1 MNHLF
6 KYLAVLTLCITVVA
20 CSTKPDPSQQDLAAK
35 HFEAG
40 ERLFEANMYADA
52 IASWEKVRD
61 TFYSPE
67 LSMLAEIKI
76 ADTYFISE
84 QYMEA
89 ATAYAEYLARHPND
103 SREGTIM
110 FRLGL
115 SYYKQILSADRDQ
128 TSTQNALVTMQ
139 KFLSRYPDHPKAD
152 EAKVTVIRCQT
163 RLAEHEVY
171 VGRFYLK
178 KHQYQAAISRL
189 EGALKQFPDYY
200 YRDEAYHYLAK
211 AYIKTRQPEKAAA
224 MVEKLKKE
232 FPRSAYLEDT
242 EALLPKG
249 D

>member
-1 MNHLF
+1 MQQLL
-6 KYLAVLTLCITVVA
+6 KYALLITFCIA
-20 CSTKPDPSQQDLAAK
+20 LSSCAEKPKLSQQELAAK
-35 HFEAG
+35 HFQDG
-40 ERLFEANMYADA
+40 EKLFEAKMYTDA
-52 IASWEKVRD
+52 IAAWEKVRD

-89 ATAYAEYLARHPND
+89 STAYADYLAQHPNAP
-103 SREGTIM
+103 REGTIL

-128 TSTQNALVTMQ
+128 TSTENALITLN
-139 KFLSRYPDHPKAD
+139 KFLARFPTHIKTE
-152 EAKVTVIRCQT
+152 EAKVMVIRCQS

-178 KHQYQAAISRL
+178 NDQYKPAIKRL
-189 EGALKQFPDYY
+189 EGALKTYPDYY
-200 YRDEAYHYLAK
+200 YRDEAYYYLTK
-211 AYIKTRQPEKAAA
+211 AYVESDQLDKASV

-232 FPRSAYLEDT
+232 FPRSSHLKDAQKLLEQ
-242 EALLPKG
+242 
-249 D
+249 